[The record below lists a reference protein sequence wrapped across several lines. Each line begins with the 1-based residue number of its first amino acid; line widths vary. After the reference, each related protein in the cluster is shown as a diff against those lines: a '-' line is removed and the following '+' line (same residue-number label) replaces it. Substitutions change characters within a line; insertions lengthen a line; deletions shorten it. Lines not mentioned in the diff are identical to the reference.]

1 MSSAAVVIGDL
12 RVNRLTSELK
22 PDFSD
27 MRKTLLGRHVLNSFA
42 MEKWKF
48 GIPAMEPCTIVWQWK
63 TEKNT
68 EGEGSWPAAQ
78 GIIGARLVQG

>member
-63 TEKNT
+63 TEKT
-68 EGEGSWPAAQ
+68 RRERVPGLPLKALLGPGWF
-78 GIIGARLVQG
+78 